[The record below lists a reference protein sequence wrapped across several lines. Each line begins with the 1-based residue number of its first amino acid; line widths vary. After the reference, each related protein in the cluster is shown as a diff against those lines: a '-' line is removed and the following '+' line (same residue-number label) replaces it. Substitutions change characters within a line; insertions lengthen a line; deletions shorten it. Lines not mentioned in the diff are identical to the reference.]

1 MTTKLKA
8 IADKQTKTQIIRSIT
23 EETGLTRK
31 DVEAVLESLTSH
43 AHRHLMARGS
53 GEFTVPFLGVKLRRV
68 ERKAR
73 MGRNPATGEMI
84 KIKAKKAI
92 RATPLKVLKDLVA

>member
-1 MTTKLKA
+1 MTKLKA
-8 IADKQTKTQIIRSIT
+8 IPEKQTKTQIVRSIA
-23 EETGLTRK
+23 EDSGWTRK
-31 DVEAVLESLTSH
+31 DVEAVLESLANH

-53 GEFTVPFLGVKLRRV
+53 GEFTVPFLSVKLRRV

-73 MGRNPATGEMI
+73 MGRNPATGEQI

-92 RATPLKVLKDLVA
+92 RATPLKQLKDLVA